1 MRSVINEILTE
12 GRVEDAKE
20 FIAKNYATNEDNDY
34 SWVVDYLD
42 DNDPSGNNKYL
53 MWMVKRMVDDNE
65 DTTNNTEGALIE
77 LVTDFHKPGVQ
88 ARVPSKDI
96 NYYKNTEEL
105 RDAVVIALEGMREK
119 TSKQEVSKGTNKIVE
134 DDRWLIL
141 HPATKESSCKY
152 GQGTKWCTAMEDASH
167 YDDYTKNGNLYYI
180 IDKSKDLGRYYKVAL
195 YYTWENN
202 EEWYDA
208 EDNKLSDNMVELI
221 ESMLPEG
228 YMEKIQQYH
237 DDYEMERIGQLDPSE
252 LHKFFQTWISLQLE
266 NTPSRIKRYFP
277 LITRSGKW
285 EWNSDHW
292 KNGNT
297 MLLQTEVNNIPI
309 DVYATPFH
317 DDGKY
322 TPVEIE
328 VLTNLKQYQQTG
340 DEGVEEMVEKFDVP
354 TVFGNRNQY
363 ELAAPIP
370 SYNVAREEIENCT
383 EVNWDKASCKE
394 GWSMWGQYT
403 HFLKEYLNSDRVVQF
418 IKEHTGLEDITIWN
432 SGRYD
437 GGGYK
442 FENIKTAKLA
452 NSFINYIKKAE
463 EKGMKATRKE
473 FLEFINKPATPGY
486 FSQFFSAIQDAGIVE
501 KNRMGRSFYY
511 TLGPNYEAFTQGRLK
526 RASE

>member
-1 MRSVINEILTE
+1 MRSIINEILTE

-20 FIAKNYATNEDNDY
+20 FISKNFATDEDNDY

-53 MWMVKRMVDDNE
+53 MWMVKRMADDNE
-65 DTTNNTEGALIE
+65 DTTDNTEGALIE

-119 TSKQEVSKGTNKIVE
+119 TGKQQVTKGTNKIVE

-195 YYTWENN
+195 YYTWKNN

-237 DDYEMERIGQLDPSE
+237 DDYEEPKQELLSYEEFQSILVESMEKREKDFVMTNSGRWDWNIDYTNGVWTWTSE
-252 LHKFFQTWISLQLE
+252 SNPEVFLQ
-266 NTPSRIKRYFP
+266 
-277 LITRSGKW
+277 
-285 EWNSDHW
+285 
-292 KNGNT
+292 
-297 MLLQTEVNNIPI
+297 
-309 DVYATPFH
+309 ATPFW
-317 DDGKY
+317 DGRF
-322 TPVEIE
+322 EIPFDSF
-328 VLTNLKQYQQTG
+328 G
-340 DEGVEEMVEKFDVP
+340 DELEEDFTQTAGPESME
-354 TVFGNRNQY
+354 T
-363 ELAAPIP
+363 
-370 SYNVAREEIENCT
+370 ENLVK
-383 EVNWDKASCKE
+383 EDYLNPDPDISADWKASAFLRGIYLPLLKDVLNNKYFKDAVGNE
-394 GWSMWGQYT
+394 YT
-403 HFLKEYLNSDRVVQF
+403 TWESTAYNPS
-418 IKEHTGLEDITIWN
+418 
-432 SGRYD
+432 
-437 GGGYK
+437 YK
-442 FENIKTAKLA
+442 FENVNTAKLA
-452 NSFINYIKKAE
+452 NAFIDYIKMSKE
-463 EKGMKATRKE
+463 NGVMATRKD

-486 FSQFFSAIQDAGIVE
+486 FSSFFSAIQAAGIVD
-501 KNRMGRSFYY
+501 KNRKGRQFYY
-511 TLGPNYEAFTQGRLK
+511 TLGPNYEDYLAGKLK
-526 RASE
+526 RANE